1 MGGLSL
7 VAAVALTSLAA
18 YLLGRRRAGLS
29 TAGLRAAAAATLET
43 IGLAALF
50 FVANLGLAGVAV
62 LGLRALTGLFVSV
75 YDLDDATVATV
86 SLLQALAVRWWRGG
100 D

>member
-1 MGGLSL
+1 
-7 VAAVALTSLAA
+7 
-18 YLLGRRRAGLS
+18 
-29 TAGLRAAAAATLET
+29 
-43 IGLAALF
+43 
-50 FVANLGLAGVAV
+50 V